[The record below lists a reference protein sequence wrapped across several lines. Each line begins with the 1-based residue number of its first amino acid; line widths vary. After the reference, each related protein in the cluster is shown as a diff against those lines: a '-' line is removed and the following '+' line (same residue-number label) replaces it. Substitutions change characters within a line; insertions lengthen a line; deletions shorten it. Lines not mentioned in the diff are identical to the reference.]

1 MANTDVSGGAAWQRS
16 FSNDFW
22 GTPLTDSG
30 SHGSWRPLC
39 VLSFRL
45 NHLMAGGYVPW
56 GFHLVNNLLHCVA
69 TALVVRVARTL
80 LASFWAVLAAGTLF
94 AVHPIHTEA
103 VASVVGR
110 ADVAACVCY
119 LLTYLSYLRHM
130 RWRESADPRQWLA
143 LSATLLF
150 AVASLLCKETAV
162 TALLVCAAFD
172 VMRGLSGQVDKVSLE
187 CDKPIDVSLSSLP
200 SFPSS
205 NACVRF
211 ALCLARCSAAFTF
224 AWWWSPAHRAPSP
237 AQTIP

>member
-1 MANTDVSGGAAWQRS
+1 MVCTVFLISPLTPPLHLFSPCRRAILANADVSGGTPWQRS

-45 NHLMAGGYVPW
+45 NYLIGGGFAPW

-80 LASFWAVLAAGTLF
+80 LASVWAVLAAGALF
-94 AVHPIHTEA
+94 AAHPIHTEA
-103 VASVVGR
+103 VAGVVGR

-130 RWRESADPRQWLA
+130 RWRESGDPRQWLA
-143 LSATLLF
+143 LGATLIL
-150 AVASLLCKETAV
+150 AAAGLLCKETAI
-162 TALLVCAAFD
+162 TALLVCALFD
-172 VMRGLSGQVDKVSLE
+172 VMRGLSGQVDKVTNLY
-187 CDKPIDVSLSSLP
+187 I
-200 SFPSS
+200 
-205 NACVRF
+205 
-211 ALCLARCSAAFTF
+211 
-224 AWWWSPAHRAPSP
+224 
-237 AQTIP
+237 